1 MKNVVNPHGRQN
13 GGSRGDHIKLDNTV
27 FYDRKKLRGEKVL
40 HNGKTYEVSTLKII
54 KSKDTIEVYDYEKPV
69 ILNQVH
75 FKTKMDK
82 PLNDLPPEV
91 REKIEK
97 EKLRRKAEYKRR
109 SAINAIN
116 NIRRLVD
123 CNFNSKSKF
132 ITLTFADNS
141 DIDINDIK
149 QTHNIFKCFIQ
160 RLKRYFNKL
169 KYVAIPEFQDKKQRG
184 AIHYHMIS
192 NLPFTPN
199 EILAKIWRY
208 GFVNIKSIEQVKNV
222 GAYLAKYLAKN
233 IDDNR
238 FGSAKKVLRSKYLQQ
253 PEVVYSKE
261 ALKIIDKHNLK
272 NRVPNYVKKYKS
284 ERHGGNITISL
295 YDLKNPNPPRI
306 DSNDR
311 Q

>member
-40 HNGKTYEVSTLKII
+40 HNGKTYEVSRLKVI

-69 ILNQVH
+69 ILNQPH
-75 FKTKMDK
+75 FKTKLDK
-82 PLNDLPPEV
+82 PLDELPPEL
-91 REKIEK
+91 RAKIEK
-97 EKLRRKAEYKRR
+97 EKQSRKAEYKKR

-132 ITLTFADNS
+132 VTLTFADTNK
-141 DIDINDIK
+141 IDIRDIK
-149 QTHNIFKCFIQ
+149 QTHGVFKRFIQ
-160 RLKRYFNKL
+160 RLKTYFPKL

-192 NLPFTPN
+192 NLLYTPN
-199 EILAKIWRY
+199 ETLAKIWRY
-208 GFVNIKSIEQVKNV
+208 GFVNIKSIEHVSNI
-222 GAYLAKYLAKN
+222 GAYLAKYLAKD

-238 FGSAKKVLRSKYLQQ
+238 FGSAKKVLRSKYLEHPQV
-253 PEVVYSKE
+253 EYSKN
-261 ALKIIDKHNLK
+261 ALKIINKYNLR
-272 NRVPNYVKKYKS
+272 NRQPIYVKKYKS
-284 ERHGGNITISL
+284 EMHGGNISISL
-295 YDLKNPNPPRI
+295 FDLKNPILPTK
-306 DSNDR
+306 DSND
-311 Q
+311 